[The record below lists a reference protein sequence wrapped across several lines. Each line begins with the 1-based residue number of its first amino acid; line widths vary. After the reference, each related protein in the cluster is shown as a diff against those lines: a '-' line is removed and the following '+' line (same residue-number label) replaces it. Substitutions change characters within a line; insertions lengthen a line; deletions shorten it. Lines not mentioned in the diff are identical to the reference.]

1 MKTKLGALL
10 RAIRNSKHLT
20 IKEVV
25 AKAGVSSSLL
35 SQIERNRIS
44 PSLDTL
50 LQLLEVYGVSPTKFF
65 KDYETHSRVE
75 IIKKGERKIYQRKG
89 FKYEKLCGE
98 SQEKGNHSFSAFF
111 LELGPGQKR
120 GSSRGGHLG
129 RELGIVVA
137 GSAQLIYGGEI
148 YEVILPSYR
157 GNASPRWQGQDTCGN
172 NCWRVWWV
180 ITVSGILLR
189 STGPL
194 FFLFLDGS
202 VPALLPQSKPN
213 SLR

>member
-25 AKAGVSSSLL
+25 GKAGVSSSLL

-65 KDYETHSRVE
+65 KDYEIHSRVE
-75 IIKKGERKIYQRKG
+75 IIKRDERKIYQRKG

-111 LELGPGQKR
+111 LELAPGQKR
-120 GSSRGGHLG
+120 GDAGDGHLG
-129 RELGIVVA
+129 RELGIVVS
-137 GSAQLIYGGEI
+137 GSAQLIYGEETYDITAGDSI
-148 YEVILPSYR
+148 SFF
-157 GNASPRWQGQDTCGN
+157 PRF
-172 NCWRVWWV
+172 
-180 ITVSGILLR
+180 
-189 STGPL
+189 PM
-194 FFLFLDGS
+194 
-202 VPALLPQSKPN
+202 
-213 SLR
+213 